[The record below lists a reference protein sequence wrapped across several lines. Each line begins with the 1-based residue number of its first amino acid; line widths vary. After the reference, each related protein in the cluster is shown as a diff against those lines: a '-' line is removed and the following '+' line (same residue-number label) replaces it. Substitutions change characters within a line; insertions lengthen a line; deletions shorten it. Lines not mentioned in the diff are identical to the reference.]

1 MFQVLEVISFRPL
14 RSKVKN
20 ALVTAWFG
28 EYGICDRLIYFDK
41 TCLESCVEPQIG
53 SKVFFMYKLF
63 ISYFL
68 VDPDYFYVQLI
79 STRHIDTLKY
89 VLGLNNIILS
99 VFL

>member
-53 SKVFFMYKLF
+53 SKVFFIYKLF

-68 VDPDYFYVQLI
+68 VDLVYKFVCRTDQYKSQGY
-79 STRHIDTLKY
+79 LKICAWF
-89 VLGLNNIILS
+89 LC